1 MAIEFNLEGIYGEE
15 APAEAAA
22 PPSAPAQS
30 PLSPAPKVN
39 MAPAQ
44 AVLDPYTV
52 GTLQDI
58 YSEPPAPPKEKP
70 HAPKAE
76 SYKDARAATESPD
89 VDSYFK
95 TVQSVAGIPTKDKM
109 AYVNRFLE
117 VPGVDVSH
125 LKEAP
130 LSGAYQ
136 LAKLAEENGYQ
147 VVFQSGKRDGGGTSY
162 HDHGEAV
169 DVRFKKKLSNG
180 QLIELT
186 PRENVE
192 LGIKLGKQSGFASAL
207 DEFHYWSD
215 GKPKADPWNNAPH
228 VHLAWGNERGLDK
241 HPMHHKLTNRHWSDA
256 NYLTQ
261 PVFSQSG
268 YQSQPKA
275 QKRSDRAGIP
285 GMIETVAASMGVDPD
300 VAVNLASAESAFNP
314 KAVSPVGAV
323 GLMQMMPET
332 LREVAPKVGITEEQY
347 YKDPHAQ
354 IRAGMY
360 YFKQKLEEN
369 GGNYARALAAYNAGS
384 GGLQK
389 IKEGASYGET
399 NDYVY
404 KILKESDPTITSP
417 EAALEAIRNGTGR
430 TRDVKA
436 DKEALKSQLYTA
448 KKEVTDLWGEL
459 QDTSSSSVNKAAA
472 GSTLKDYFI
481 GAASKEVRND
491 PLSGSRKL
499 TQFLNEALHDFSFG
513 IVPIT
518 DASRESQLAGD
529 QILADY
535 ANEGNYLAKFAQA
548 GTTGGVGLLR
558 AYAGAMSGGILAK
571 GFRVLPGVGSWLT
584 KTDAAREAL
593 KVAGKAAGVGEAGV
607 VAEGAS
613 LFDKVKGVITGG
625 PADIFAAHFSEQVAA
640 GSLAGSS
647 FAVSDYLWTRDD
659 GKEGTDLMWEIVTQG
674 LGGATV
680 GGLLSGGVALGAPL
694 LGGVGLT
701 ALNRATGIGS
711 ANMADNALNSISK
724 EFGAM
729 GTLQRTVAGGATGA
743 VVGALGGA
751 VSDVTGVTQAM
762 TGEDPGLVD
771 SILNGAKYMG
781 VAGAAGGAG
790 YNKLGAAVDRV
801 ATSAFMRSPA
811 AAKIL
816 NPIREKVMKMNDQ
829 AVRIASQEII
839 DTMNENMNY
848 IKQSQAHANA
858 FVHSTSIGQTLEQV
872 SQARQQQSNVLSK
885 MVGEVGELHA
895 QDQQLK
901 FMEGQVDAKY
911 PRAAAF
917 ELDRSQKMAQLQRLQ
932 QSKKPNPAQQAK
944 IAQIAEDLKAGQKN
958 LGSDKDLAKEVN
970 YRNTEVARLTQ
981 MRQKWQAEM
990 QKASV
995 ATKEQE
1001 TTVKGIEL
1009 FMQEQQQ
1016 MKAHLDD
1023 LMAKGA
1029 TSDELLNIRY
1039 AIKREGAWNQP
1050 RGNDPRSN
1058 LLNLDKEAAT
1068 QEAELND
1075 LLSRQSQAFIRKGQ
1089 SSFQDPNLKI
1099 SQMIRSISDV
1109 PPEEFQGAF
1118 QERIKA
1124 AKSLVDQIDN
1134 GKTVAPITKGTSKA
1148 FQAWKKS
1155 AGHLT
1160 DWSSDIPKDHKVVVA
1175 DAESV
1180 RAGVLRALE
1189 AQGAGV
1195 ERSALFAEAGQRA
1208 QARFVA
1214 KGAKVP
1220 AFDEAN
1226 LLDLAKDAESMLRM
1240 GEKTLPVLVS
1250 KQQAAAL
1257 DTLLTRGAESA
1268 QAQAKAHA
1276 LEMISGL
1283 ESSFGAN
1290 FNPHGEVGALM
1301 TGFDDNQAPVQGGLA
1316 DPAILDDVYRPD
1328 LAWSSAAQRLS
1339 SLENG
1344 IKEKLGIYGDLES
1357 FTSFLESGN
1366 ISLLPQEA
1374 QAFAASGGD
1383 LSQAPDSV
1391 KAWSEAVTMARMEE
1405 VKRLRQLEGMVL
1417 GKDEQGQLIMSQL
1430 RAGIA
1435 AGYEPPTYG
1444 MVPKGYFADLETTST
1459 ADSNANYLANKAI
1472 GEIASSDNPTV
1483 WQKIFPLAQNWY
1495 HDMVYSRMNSLD
1507 IVKNRMVK
1515 PAYQK
1520 IETSLVEKLKPS
1532 GKTLDGVY
1540 KDFVDAVEDTGLL
1553 RAFKEN
1559 HPEAEEMVNFYYGM
1573 QQHME
1578 GIVASSPKL
1587 KPWIQANYLPHR
1599 FRKFAAHARA
1609 ALPEERI
1616 SLSATVSDSLKKYKN
1631 LREVDEAVK
1640 TTTKEI
1646 LDNGFSSADEFIN
1659 MGMEER
1665 AKRLR
1670 FFKDHQMDEAW
1681 KALGEE
1687 GRKAAKK
1694 DAESKLMTLLLQDPV
1709 THPLEL
1715 IDMQMSSIFRAD
1727 SQRRF
1732 VDGLARLPAVIDSLG
1747 KTKMM
1752 LEPVEATGHSYKV
1765 TNPKGVEEAYSR
1777 LSEIPGFY
1785 GARLEVDGKEYS
1797 ASNLQIH
1804 PEAFRFLKDFS
1815 MGSGYSEHKGLRYAQ
1830 RIQAI
1835 FRNSVLMG
1843 TFIPHNLNVLSGHM
1857 MDFVRAPLKMMKI
1870 NIGGSNLGMGDE
1882 ITQAAITANAVR
1894 NGLNVRSVD
1903 QVAGLM
1909 ANQVL
1914 EEFGPNIA
1922 GRLYGIEDT
1931 TFGRF
1936 LQSLDPGDPMSKE
1949 AKRLLGPEGKMNLRG
1964 VSDILGLPAHM
1975 DYAMNR
1981 EMLFKPIEMG
1991 QMAGFHLRAQRYL
2004 AENQAALAHLEPGE
2018 RMRISMKAAA
2028 DQCNRLAGAM
2038 PHIFQNNKLRQGIQ
2052 GIALTPSWF
2061 LSKAYMIA
2069 DAVDS
2074 VAHFALKG
2082 ARWASGKELGG
2093 EGWTPLAA
2101 AGRQPFDYLPP
2112 AMRDATRTRMAKMV
2126 LGGLIGSYAMTQ
2138 AAQYF
2143 ADGTLTSDHPPD
2155 KLFHIRMGGE
2165 YYTGPTV
2172 GFAKDIIRF
2181 GSTWGSSDGLSLSP
2195 SLQSFQDATIEAVTR
2210 QLNPSLEAMTKV
2222 LIQSKKGEVLDYPDV
2237 MSTFISGAAQSLGG
2251 APMETLGIDS
2261 KQFRI
2266 QNLPGYAGLGSE
2278 EQKDA
2283 AKSSMLKSRN
2293 YLLRQVGAYSSPDNL
2308 DMKIRGV
2315 FYDRTKDLERQHR
2328 GLIKPLLEKA
2338 RLADTAEEQGRWMS
2352 QAYDRYYSGVRVRD
2366 SFMRD
2371 YYPEGT
2377 YRLTEKE
2384 FESMLKEA
2392 FNPQGK
2398 ATENIDG
2405 TPLGMMV
2412 AQTRALYGR

>member
-1 MAIEFNLEGIYGEE
+1 MALELNLGGIYDDEE
-15 APAEAAA
+15 APAAAAA
-22 PPSAPAQS
+22 PPSAPA
-30 PLSPAPKVN
+30 PLDPNPPAK
-39 MAPAQ
+39 MAPA
-44 AVLDPYTV
+44 AKVLDPYTV
-52 GTLQDI
+52 GNLGSI
-58 YSEPPAPPKEKP
+58 YSEPAAPKKEKP

-136 LAKLAEENGYQ
+136 LAKLAEESGYQ

-162 HDHGEAV
+162 HDRGEAV

-192 LGIKLGKQSGFASAL
+192 LGVKFGKASGFASAL

-215 GKPKADPWNNAPH
+215 GKPKADVWNNAPH

-241 HPMHHKLTNRHWSDA
+241 HPMHHQLTTRHWSDA

-261 PVFSQSG
+261 PVFSQAG

-275 QKRSDRAGIP
+275 QKRSDRVGIP
-285 GMIETVAASMGVDPD
+285 GMIETIAASMGVDPD
-300 VAVNLASAESAFNP
+300 VAVNLASAESRFNP

-323 GLMQMMPET
+323 GVMQMMPDT

-347 YKDPHAQ
+347 YKDPRAQ

-389 IKEGASYGET
+389 IKEGASYAET

-404 KILKESDPTITSP
+404 KILKESDPSISSP

-448 KKEVTDLWGEL
+448 KKQVTDLWSEL
-459 QDTSSSSVNKAAA
+459 QDTSSASVNAQAA
-472 GSTLKDYFI
+472 GGTVKDYFLNPL
-481 GAASKEVRND
+481 SKESRDN

-499 TQFLNEALHDFSFG
+499 TQFLNEALQDFSFG
-513 IVPIT
+513 IIPMT
-518 DASRESQLAGD
+518 EASRESQLAGD
-529 QILADY
+529 KILSDF
-535 ANEGNYLAKFAQA
+535 ANDGNYLARFAQV

-571 GFRVLPGVGSWLT
+571 GLRVLPGIGSVLN
-584 KTDAAREAL
+584 KGDKAREAL
-593 KVAGKAAGVGEAGV
+593 AVAGKAAGVGEAGAI
-607 VAEGAS
+607 AEGAS

-625 PADIFAAHFSEQVAA
+625 PMDIFAAHFSEQVAA
-640 GSLAGSS
+640 GSIAGSS
-647 FAVSDYLWTRDD
+647 FAVSDYLWNRDD
-659 GKEGTDLMWEIVTQG
+659 GAEGGDLLKNILIHG
-674 LGGATV
+674 LGGATF

-694 LGGVGLT
+694 AGGVGLT
-701 ALNRATGIGS
+701 ALNRLTGIGS
-711 ANMADNALNSISK
+711 ANMADNAVSAIGK

-729 GTLQRTVAGGATGA
+729 GIGQRTLAGGATGA
-743 VVGALGGA
+743 VAGALGGA
-751 VSDVTGVTQAM
+751 VSDVTGATQAL

-771 SILNGAKYMG
+771 SVLTGAKYLG

-790 YNKLGAAVDRV
+790 YNKLGSVVDRV
-801 ATSAFMRSPA
+801 ATSAFMKSSA
-811 AAKIL
+811 AGKIL
-816 NPIREKVMKMNDQ
+816 NPIREQVLKMNDQ

-848 IKQSQAHANA
+848 VKQSQAHANA
-858 FVHSTSIGQTLEQV
+858 FVHSASIGQTIENT
-872 SQARQQQSNVLSK
+872 SQAYQQQSNVLSK
-885 MVGEVGELHA
+885 LTGEIGELQA
-895 QDQQLK
+895 QERQLQ

-917 ELDRSQKMAQLQRLQ
+917 EMDRNQKMAQLQRMQ
-932 QSKKPNPAQQAK
+932 QPGKKPNPAQQAK
-944 IAQIAEDLKAGQKN
+944 LAQITEDLKASQKT
-958 LGSDKDLAKEVN
+958 LSSDKDLAAEVN
-970 YRNTEVARLTQ
+970 ARNTEVARLGQ
-981 MRQKWQAEM
+981 FRQQWQAKM
-990 QKASV
+990 QQSSV
-995 ATKEQE
+995 GLKEQE

-1029 TSDELLNIRY
+1029 TSDELLNVRY
-1039 AIKREGAWNQP
+1039 AIQREGPWNQP
-1050 RGNDPRSN
+1050 KSSDPRSN
-1058 LLNLDKEAAT
+1058 LLNMEKEAIT

-1075 LLSRQSQAFIRKGQ
+1075 MLSRQSQAFIRKGQ

-1099 SQMIRSISDV
+1099 SQQIRALSDA

-1124 AKSLVDQIDN
+1124 VKAMVEQIDN
-1134 GKTVAPITKGTSKA
+1134 GRVVAPVVKGTSKG

-1160 DWSSDIPKDHKVVVA
+1160 DWAADVPKDHKVVVA

-1208 QARFVA
+1208 QARFIA

-1220 AFDEAN
+1220 SFDESN

-1240 GEKTLPVLVS
+1240 GEKTLPIMVP
-1250 KQQAAAL
+1250 KQNAAAL
-1257 DTLLTRGAESA
+1257 ETLLNRGAESS
-1268 QAQAKAHA
+1268 QAAAKAHA
-1276 LEMISGL
+1276 MELLSGL

-1290 FNPHGEVGALM
+1290 FNPQGEIGALM
-1301 TGFDDNQAPVQGGLA
+1301 SGFGDNQSPVQGGLA

-1328 LAWSSAAQRLS
+1328 LSWASVSQRLS
-1339 SLENG
+1339 GLENG
-1344 IKEKLGIYGDLES
+1344 IKERLGVYGDLDS
-1357 FTSFLESGN
+1357 FTSFLETGN
-1366 ISLLPQEA
+1366 ISVLPQDVR
-1374 QAFAASGGD
+1374 AFAVSGGD
-1383 LSQAPDSV
+1383 LTQAPESV
-1391 KAWSEAVTMARMEE
+1391 KAWSEALTMTRMEE
-1405 VKRLRQLEGMVL
+1405 VKRLRQLEGMML
-1417 GKDEQGQLIMSQL
+1417 GKDDQGQMIMSQL
-1430 RAGIA
+1430 RAAQA
-1435 AGYEPPTYG
+1435 AGYEPPQYG
-1444 MVPKGYFADLETTST
+1444 MVPKGYFADLESTST
-1459 ADSNANYLANKAI
+1459 ADAGANYLSSKAL
-1472 GEIASSDNPTV
+1472 GEIASSDNPPV

-1495 HDMVYSRMNSLD
+1495 HDMVYTRMNALS
-1507 IVKNRMVK
+1507 IVKERMVK

-1520 IETSLVEKLKPS
+1520 IENTLIEKLKPS
-1532 GKTLDGVY
+1532 GKALEGVY
-1540 KDFVDAVEDTGLL
+1540 RDFVDAVEDTGML

-1559 HPEAEEMVNFYYGM
+1559 HPEAEDMVNFYYGM

-1609 ALPEERI
+1609 ALPDERI
-1616 SLSATVSDSLKKYKN
+1616 SLSANVSDSLKKYKN
-1631 LREVDEAVK
+1631 LKEVDAAVK
-1640 TTTKEI
+1640 TVTQEI

-1670 FFKDHQMDEAW
+1670 FFKDPQMDDAW
-1681 KALGEE
+1681 KALSEE

-1709 THPLEL
+1709 TNPLEL

-1732 VDGLARLPAVIDSLG
+1732 VDGLARLPAVMDTLG

-1752 LEPVEATGHSYKV
+1752 VEPVEAGNHTYKV
-1765 TNPKGVEEAYSR
+1765 TNPKGIEETYSK
-1777 LSEIPGFY
+1777 LSEIPGFA
-1785 GARLEVDGKEYS
+1785 GAKLEVDGKEYS
-1797 ASNLQIH
+1797 ASNLQMH

-1815 MGSGYSEHKGLRYAQ
+1815 MGSGYAENKGWRYIQ
-1830 RIQAI
+1830 RMQSI

-1903 QVAGLM
+1903 QVAGIM

-1914 EEFGPNIA
+1914 EEFGPNVA

-1949 AKRLLGPEGKMNLRG
+1949 ARRLLGEKSALQRT
-1964 VSDILGLPAHM
+1964 SDILGLPAHM

-1991 QMAGFHLRAQRYL
+1991 QLAGFHIRAQRYL
-2004 AENQAALAHLEPGE
+2004 AENQAALSHLEPGE
-2018 RMRISMKAAA
+2018 RMRMAMRASA

-2038 PHIFQNNKLRQGIQ
+2038 PHIFQNNKLRQTMQ

-2082 ARWASGKELGG
+2082 ARKATGASLGG

-2101 AGRQPFDYLPP
+2101 AGRRPFDYLPP
-2112 AMRDATRTRMAKMV
+2112 AMQDATRARMAKMV
-2126 LGGLIGSYAMTQ
+2126 LGGLIGTYAMTQ
-2138 AAQYF
+2138 TAQYF
-2143 ADGTLTSDHPPD
+2143 ADGTLTTDHPPD
-2155 KLFHIRMGGE
+2155 KLFHIRMGDE

-2181 GSTWGSSDGLSLSP
+2181 GATWASSDGLTTSP
-2195 SLQSFQDATIEAVTR
+2195 SMESFLAATGEAITR
-2210 QLNPSLEAMTKV
+2210 QLNPSIESMTKV
-2222 LIQSKKGEVLDYPDV
+2222 LFQSKKGEVLDYPDV
-2237 MSTFISGAAQSLGG
+2237 MSTFLTGAAQSLGG
-2251 APMETLGIDS
+2251 APLETLGIDS
-2261 KQFRI
+2261 KQFRLG
-2266 QNLPGYAGLGSE
+2266 NAPGYVGLGSE
-2278 EQKDA
+2278 EQKEA

-2338 RLADTAEEQGRWMS
+2338 RLADSAEEQGRWMS
-2352 QAYDRYYSGVRVRD
+2352 QAYDRYYNGVRVRD

>member
-1 MAIEFNLEGIYGEE
+1 MALQFNLGGIYDEQ
-15 APAEAAA
+15 PAEQEA
-22 PPSAPAQS
+22 PPSASAS
-30 PLSPAPKVN
+30 PLGSAPVKT
-39 MAPAQ
+39 APAS
-44 AVLDPYTV
+44 AVMDPYTLSNL
-52 GTLQDI
+52 GDI
-58 YSEPPAPPKEKP
+58 YSEPIKPQTKP
-70 HAPKAE
+70 HAPQPD
-76 SYKDARAATESPD
+76 SYKDARAATESSD

-95 TVQSVAGIPTKDKM
+95 TIHSVAGIPTKDKL

-147 VVFQSGKRDGGGTSY
+147 VVFQSGKREGGGISY
-162 HDHGEAV
+162 HDRGEAV
-169 DVRFKKKLSNG
+169 DVRFLKKLSNG
-180 QLIELT
+180 KTIELT

-192 LGIKLGKQSGFASAL
+192 LGVKLGKQSGFASAL

-228 VHLAWGNERGLDK
+228 VHLAWGNERGLTG
-241 HPMHHKLTNRHWSDA
+241 HPMHHELTKRHWSDA
-256 NYLTQ
+256 NYLAQ
-261 PVFSQSG
+261 PVFTQAG

-275 QKRSDRAGIP
+275 QKRSDRVGIP
-285 GMIETVAASMGVDPD
+285 GMVETIAASMGVDPD
-300 VAVNLASAESAFNP
+300 VAVNLASAESRFNP
-314 KAVSPVGAV
+314 KVVSPVGAV

-332 LREVAPKVGITEEQY
+332 LREVAPKVGITEEEY
-347 YKDPHAQ
+347 YKSPRAQ
-354 IRAGMY
+354 IKAGMY

-389 IKEGASYGET
+389 IKEGASYAET

-417 EAALEAIRNGTGR
+417 EAALDAIRNGTGR

-436 DKEALKSQLYTA
+436 DREELKSQLYTA
-448 KKEVTDLWGEL
+448 KSQVQDLWSEL
-459 QDTSSSSVNKAAA
+459 TSTSDADVTKKAAKD
-472 GSTLKDYFI
+472 TLTGYFLTPL
-481 GAASKEVRND
+481 SKEERNN

-499 TQFLNEALHDFSFG
+499 TQFLNEALHDFSLG
-513 IVPIT
+513 IIPIT

-529 QILADY
+529 QILSDF
-535 ANEGNYLAKFAQA
+535 ANDGSYLARFAQV

-571 GFRVLPGVGSWLT
+571 GLRVVPKFGAYLSRAD
-584 KTDAAREAL
+584 KAREAL
-593 KVAGKAAGVGEAGV
+593 KIAGPAAGLSEAGA

-613 LFDKVKGVITGG
+613 LFDKVKSVITGG

-640 GSLAGSS
+640 GSIAGSS
-647 FAVSDYLWTRDD
+647 FAVSDYLWNRDD
-659 GKEGTDLMWEIVTQG
+659 GKEGTDLMWEIVTRG
-674 LGGATV
+674 LGGATF
-680 GGLLSGGVALGAPL
+680 GGLLSGGIALGAPL
-694 LGGVGLT
+694 IGGVGLT

-711 ANMADNALNSISK
+711 ANMADNALNAIGS
-724 EFGAM
+724 EFGALSL
-729 GTLQRTVAGGATGA
+729 TQRTLAGGATGA

-751 VSDVTGVTQAM
+751 VSDVTGVTQAV

-771 SILNGAKYMG
+771 SVLTGAKYMG

-790 YNKLGAAVDRV
+790 YNKLGAIVDRV
-801 ATSAFMRSPA
+801 ATSQFMRSPA
-811 AAKIL
+811 AQKIL
-816 NPIREKVMKMNDQ
+816 NPIREQVMKMNEQ

-858 FVHSTSIGQTLEQV
+858 FVHSTSLGQTLEQAGQ
-872 SQARQQQSNVLSK
+872 SHQQQNALLSK
-885 MVGEVGELHA
+885 MVGEVGELKA
-895 QDQQLK
+895 QGEQLK

-917 ELDRSQKMAQLQRLQ
+917 ELDRNQKMAQLQRLQ
-932 QSKKPNPAQQAK
+932 QSKKPNPAQQTK
-944 IAQIAEDLKAGQKN
+944 IAQITEDLKAGQKN
-958 LGSDKDLAKEVN
+958 LSSDKALAQEVN
-970 YRNTEVARLTQ
+970 YRNTEVARLNQ
-981 MRQKWQAEM
+981 MRQQWQGAM

-995 ATKEQE
+995 GVEQQQ

-1009 FMQEQQQ
+1009 FMQEQRQ
-1016 MKAHLDD
+1016 MKAHLEDM
-1023 LMAKGA
+1023 MAKGA
-1029 TSDELLNIRY
+1029 TSDELLNVRY
-1039 AIKREGAWNQP
+1039 SIQREGPWNQP
-1050 RGNDPRSN
+1050 KRNDPVSN
-1058 LLNLDKEAAT
+1058 LLDLGKEVVT
-1068 QEAELND
+1068 QETELND
-1075 LLSRQSQAFIRKGQ
+1075 LLSRQSQAFIRRGQ

-1099 SQMIRSISDV
+1099 SQYIRSLSEA

-1124 AKSLVDQIDN
+1124 VKELVDQIDK
-1134 GKTVAPITKGTSKA
+1134 GKKLAPVIKGTSKA

-1155 AGHLT
+1155 SGHLT
-1160 DWSSDIPKDHKVVVA
+1160 DWSSEIPKDSRVVVA
-1175 DAESV
+1175 DAEAV
-1180 RAGVLRALE
+1180 RAGVLRHLE

-1195 ERSALFAEAGQRA
+1195 ERSSLFAEAGQRA
-1208 QARFVA
+1208 QARFIA
-1214 KGAKVP
+1214 KGAEVP
-1220 AFDEAN
+1220 RFDEAN

-1240 GEKTLPVLVS
+1240 GEKTLPVMVT
-1250 KQQAAAL
+1250 KQNAAAL
-1257 DTLLTRGAESA
+1257 DTLLGRGAESA

-1276 LEMISGL
+1276 LEMLNGL
-1283 ESSFGAN
+1283 ESSFGAK
-1290 FNPHGEVGALM
+1290 FAPQGEVPALM
-1301 TGFDDNQAPVQGGLA
+1301 TGFGDNQAPVQGGLA
-1316 DPAILDDVYRPD
+1316 DPALLDNVYRPD
-1328 LAWSSAAQRLS
+1328 LSWSSVSQRLAG
-1339 SLENG
+1339 LENG
-1344 IKEKLGIYGDLES
+1344 IKEKLGVYGDLES
-1357 FTSFLESGN
+1357 FTNFLETGN
-1366 ISLLPQEA
+1366 ISLLPEDA
-1374 QAFAASGGD
+1374 RAFAASGGD
-1383 LSQAPDSV
+1383 LSQAPESV

-1405 VKRLRQLEGMVL
+1405 VKRLRQLEGMML
-1417 GKDEQGQLIMSQL
+1417 GRDEQGQLIMSQL
-1430 RAGIA
+1430 RAA
-1435 AGYEPPTYG
+1435 QAGGYAPPPYG
-1444 MVPKGYFADLETTST
+1444 MVPKGYFADLEST
-1459 ADSNANYLANKAI
+1459 ATTDSNANFLASQHI
-1472 GEIASSDNPTV
+1472 GQIAQSDNPTM

-1495 HDMVYSRMNSLD
+1495 HDMVYSRMNALG
-1507 IVKNRMVK
+1507 IVKNRMVR

-1520 IETSLVEKLKPS
+1520 IEASLVEKLKPS
-1532 GKTLDGVY
+1532 GKALDAVY
-1540 KDFVDAVEDTGLL
+1540 RDFVDAVEDTGLL

-1599 FRKFAAHARA
+1599 FRKFAAHAA
-1609 ALPEERI
+1609 ASLPEERI
-1616 SLSATVSDSLKKYKN
+1616 SMAASVSDSLKKFKN
-1631 LREVDEAVK
+1631 MREVDEAVK
-1640 TTTKEI
+1640 TVTKDI

-1665 AKRLR
+1665 AKRLK
-1670 FFKDHQMDEAW
+1670 FFKDPNMDEAW
-1681 KALGEE
+1681 KAMTEE

-1709 THPLEL
+1709 TNPLEL

-1732 VDGLARLPAVIDSLG
+1732 VDGLARLPAVTDSLG

-1752 LEPVEATGHSYKV
+1752 VEPVEANGHTYKV
-1765 TNPKGVEEAYSR
+1765 TGPNGKEAPYSR
-1777 LSEIPGFY
+1777 LSEIPGFS

-1797 ASNLQIH
+1797 ASSLQMH

-1815 MGSGYSEHKGLRYAQ
+1815 MGSGYSENKGWRYVQ
-1830 RIQAI
+1830 RLQSI

-1843 TFIPHNLNVLSGHM
+1843 TFIPHNLNILSGHM
-1857 MDFVRAPLKMMKI
+1857 MDFVRAPLKMMKL
-1870 NIGGSNLGMGDE
+1870 NVGGSNLGMGDE

-1894 NGLNVRSVD
+1894 NGLNVRSIE
-1903 QVAGLM
+1903 QVSGLM

-1914 EEFGPNIA
+1914 EEFGPDVA
-1922 GRLYGIEDT
+1922 SRLYGVEDS

-1936 LQSLDPGDPMSKE
+1936 LQSLDPGDPMAAE
-1949 AKRLLGPEGKMNLRG
+1949 ARRQLGPNTMLQRA
-1964 VSDILGLPAHM
+1964 SDILGLPAHM

-1991 QMAGFHLRAQRYL
+1991 QLAGFHLRAQRYL

-2018 RMRISMKAAA
+2018 RMRVSMKAAA

-2074 VAHFALKG
+2074 VAYFALKG
-2082 ARWASGKELGG
+2082 GKKLAGAETAAG
-2093 EGWTPLAA
+2093 EGWSPLAA
-2101 AGRQPFDYLPP
+2101 LGRKPFDYLPP
-2112 AMRDATRTRMAKMV
+2112 AMQDATRARMAKMV
-2126 LGGLIGSYAMTQ
+2126 LAGLIGTYAMTQ
-2138 AAQYF
+2138 TAQYF
-2143 ADGTLTSDHPPD
+2143 ADGTLTTDHPPD
-2155 KLFHIRMGGE
+2155 KLFHIRVGDE
-2165 YYTGPTV
+2165 YFTGPTV

-2181 GSTWGSSDGLSLSP
+2181 GSTWGSSDGLTPSP
-2195 SLQSFQDATIEAVTR
+2195 SMQSFMAATGEAITR
-2210 QLNPSLEAMTKV
+2210 QLNPSIEAMAQTMF
-2222 LIQSKKGEVLDYPDV
+2222 QNKKGEVLDYPDV
-2237 MSTFISGAAQSLGG
+2237 ISTFLTGAAQSLGG
-2251 APMETLGIDS
+2251 APLETMGIDS

-2315 FYDRTKDLERQHR
+2315 FYDRTRDLERQHR
-2328 GLIKPLLEKA
+2328 NLIKPLLEKA
-2338 RLADTAEEQGRWMS
+2338 RFADSAEEQGRWMS
-2352 QAYDRYYSGVRVRD
+2352 QAYDRYYQGVRVRD